1 MNNKKTITPID
12 AWVSSSASYR
22 GKYINE
28 QGLGLAGMYR
38 RDYKKSSQMLVINN
52 GNVLCRYKYPK
63 VEHLFDNPMIR
74 WQNLYFC
81 GGYSVLAEDGQCTG
95 SNDLLIEAVIDG
107 VKPIGFIVVKESE
120 SYKYIKKA
128 VDNGIKY
135 SVNLHFMDGYCEIG
149 LANSGSLK
157 EHFNFDNLIEA
168 YDLFSDV
175 LEYDLISQDDKE
187 WLSQMFSLELSDF
200 ICGFD
205 YAYSGKR
212 NCENV
217 LTGLILGY
225 PIESTVALMDY
236 NIS

>member
-22 GKYINE
+22 GKHINE
-28 QGLGLAGMYR
+28 QGLGLSGMHR

-63 VEHLFDNPMIR
+63 VEHLFNNPMIR

-81 GGYSVLAEDGQCTG
+81 GGYSVLAEDGQSTG
-95 SNDLLIEAVIDG
+95 SDDLLIEEVIDG
-107 VKPIGFIVVKESE
+107 FKTIGFIVVKESE

-135 SVNLHFMDGYCEIG
+135 SVNPHFKEDYCEIG
-149 LANSGSLK
+149 LANRGRLR

-168 YDLFSDV
+168 YELFSSA
-175 LEYDLISQDDKE
+175 LGYNLISQYDKKMVK
-187 WLSQMFSLELSDF
+187 Q
-200 ICGFD
+200 
-205 YAYSGKR
+205 Y
-212 NCENV
+212 V
-217 LTGLILGY
+217 
-225 PIESTVALMDY
+225 
-236 NIS
+236 